1 MRRASLHASEQC
13 AREQNL
19 IQYHKAPKGILSHM
33 RQQGFNSSSTAA
45 TTSDVMPPACWGC
58 IHCGFRFKSTRCRAR
73 HHDRLLPPLQAAG
86 PRPDMRAL
94 QDFDEKPWPLHDDC
108 CLALAEIEDK
118 EDIEHSLRETIMGHT
133 ASWTTCTRRV
143 CQSQPLVG
151 LFSRLAQF
159 LFAGIFP
166 TPMHIHLIYAYY
178 EHATPTVCWVCYA
191 PCNLP

>member
-1 MRRASLHASEQC
+1 MKSLGHSMIAF
-13 AREQNL
+13 A
-19 IQYHKAPKGILSHM
+19 K
-33 RQQGFNSSSTAA
+33 
-45 TTSDVMPPACWGC
+45 
-58 IHCGFRFKSTRCRAR
+58 
-73 HHDRLLPPLQAAG
+73 
-86 PRPDMRAL
+86 
-94 QDFDEKPWPLHDDC
+94 
-108 CLALAEIEDK
+108 IEDK

-166 TPMHIHLIYAYY
+166 TPMRIHPIYAYY
-178 EHATPTVCWVCYA
+178 EHATPIVCWVCYA